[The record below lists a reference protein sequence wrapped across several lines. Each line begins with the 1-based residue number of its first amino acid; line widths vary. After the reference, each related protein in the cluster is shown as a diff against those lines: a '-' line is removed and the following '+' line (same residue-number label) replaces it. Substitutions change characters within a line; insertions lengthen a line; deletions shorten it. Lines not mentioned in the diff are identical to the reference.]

1 MLIPLPRS
9 FRVWCD
15 PDLTVLAP
23 GRAPGAAAAGG
34 AVLLGGSPLRL
45 MTLSAAGVRVLAAL
59 RAGHTVGAAG
69 PGAGLLAR
77 RLADAGLLHPL
88 PPHQPPGS
96 AALTAVIPV
105 RDGAVRI
112 GPLVTAL
119 RESCA
124 EVIVVDD
131 GSVDDTGAAAEQA
144 GARVIRHARPR
155 GPAAA
160 RTTGARA
167 ARTDLIAFC
176 DCDVLPA
183 ADWLD
188 RLRAHFA
195 DPAVAA
201 AAPRVASPAAVG
213 VRAGLRD
220 RYEASRSPLDLGSR
234 PAAARAGSRVAYVP
248 SAALLIRRE
257 HATFDPALRY
267 GEDVD
272 LVWRLLAAGHT
283 VRYEPAAV
291 VCHLPRDSWP
301 AWLRQRYGYG
311 SSAAALSRRHPGL
324 LRPARGPAGA
334 VLTALALAAGRD
346 DRAARL
352 ALGAV
357 GVTSVTLTGRRL
369 AGQLGGVDRPA
380 AAVLGL
386 TARVRR
392 RGLLAAAEGVRRTWL
407 PLLACAGRPGHLVLA
422 AAALPL
428 VGDWWTQRPDVGLLP
443 YLALRVADDAAYCA
457 GLWAGCLAG
466 GTPEPLLP
474 LLPPA
479 VSARSVA
486 PLLNRLRGRRPAPAM

>member
-1 MLIPLPRS
+1 MVIPLPAS

-15 PDLTVLAP
+15 PELTTLAP
-23 GRAPGAAAAGG
+23 ASVPGTATGG

-45 MTLSAAGVRVLAAL
+45 MTLSAAGLRVLGAL

-88 PPHQPPGS
+88 PPRQPPQP
-96 AALTAVIPV
+96 AALTAVIPA
-105 RDGAVRI
+105 RDGAARI
-112 GPLVTAL
+112 GPLVAAL
-119 RESCA
+119 RGSCA

-131 GSVDDTGAAAEQA
+131 GSVDDTAAVAERA
-144 GARVIRHARPR
+144 GARVIRHAHPR

-188 RLRAHFA
+188 RLRAHLA

-201 AAPRVASPAAVG
+201 AAPRVASPTTTA

-220 RYEASRSPLDLGSR
+220 RYEAGRSPLDLGSR

-291 VCHLPRDSWP
+291 VRHLPRDSWP

-311 SSAAALSRRHPGL
+311 SSAAVLSRRHPGL

-334 VLTALALAAGRD
+334 VLVALALAARH
-346 DRAARL
+346 DRVGTL
-352 ALGAV
+352 ALGTVA
-357 GVTSVTLTGRRL
+357 VTSVAVTGRRL

-380 AAVLGL
+380 VAVLGL

-392 RGLLAAAEGVRRTWL
+392 RGLLAAAEGARRTWL
-407 PLLACAGRPGHLVLA
+407 PLLACAGTPGRLVLA

-428 VGDWWTQRPDVGLLP
+428 VGDWWTRRPEVGLLP
-443 YLALRVADDAAYCA
+443 YVMLRAADDAAYCA
-457 GLWAGCLAG
+457 GVWAGCLAG
-466 GTPEPLLP
+466 ATVEPLLP
-474 LLPPA
+474 PLPN
-479 VSARSVA
+479 RS
-486 PLLNRLRGRRPAPAM
+486 RRRRSTPAM